1 VRQESMPENR
11 TNRDPIPDH
20 FNAADDLDDFWS
32 THSTAD
38 YDDLFSDVEFA
49 IKLEDE
55 LIPIPPALALQ
66 LRERAQSQGVSV
78 ETLVTNILREKMQE
92 AA

>member
-1 VRQESMPENR
+1 MRENR
-11 TNRDPIPDH
+11 PNRDPIPDH
-20 FNAADDLDDFWS
+20 FKTADDLDDFWS
-32 THSTAD
+32 TRSTAD
-38 YDDLFSDVEFA
+38 YDDLFSDVEFT